1 VVTVTSIRP
10 WNQCKTATGPVKHCP
25 ALSTVC
31 LKVADSGVIVAGRPR
46 PRGRR
51 GRRQR
56 LLTRALPVGVLAI
69 AAFAAGALWSTRP
82 GHEERQMVTRY
93 VTAWQH
99 RDFAQMYALLDR
111 PSKLEMS
118 ESRFA
123 RAVETAA
130 DTATEESLRALHVG
144 RRHDADIA
152 VTTVVRTKLWGTLHE
167 TLEVPLTGS
176 GAGARV
182 RFSDTLL
189 FPGVRPGEKL
199 HRIISLPPRGTL
211 LAGDGTVLAQG
222 PDRTT
227 PIPDVAGQI
236 VGTVGPIPADLKATY
251 AARGYPAGAHVGLD
265 GLEFIFQDRLAGTA
279 GGRLMAGHRILAS
292 VAPAAAKPVRTTISP
307 GMERAAV
314 AALGGQYGGMVVMNP
329 RTGALLALAG
339 IAYSAL
345 QPPGSTMKIITA
357 TGALQAHIAKLS
369 TVFPYATSAT
379 IEGYTMQNANGEDC
393 GGTLINSFAVS
404 CNSVFAPLGV
414 KLGAK
419 RLVSTAERFGF
430 NHPSSIPGAAESTIP
445 SAAAIGD
452 DLAVGSSAIG
462 QGLVQTTPLEMTDVA
477 ATIAM
482 GGRRPIPTLLAHQRP
497 RFVRVTSARV
507 AHEVQQMMVAVVQ
520 YGTGTAAQISGV
532 QVAGKTGTAE
542 LKNTAPPPGE
552 TGTGTTLTQTSNPK
566 NTDAWFVGYA
576 PVGRVRVGAGA
587 LFPNQGAGG
596 GTAAPPVRAVLE
608 AALSSH

>member
-1 VVTVTSIRP
+1 
-10 WNQCKTATGPVKHCP
+10 
-25 ALSTVC
+25 
-31 LKVADSGVIVAGRPR
+31 
-46 PRGRR
+46 
-51 GRRQR
+51 
-56 LLTRALPVGVLAI
+56 VLAV
-69 AAFAAGALWSTRP
+69 AAFAAGAVWSTRP
-82 GHEERQMVTRY
+82 GREERQMVTRY
-93 VTAWQH
+93 VSAWRHQ
-99 RDFAQMYALLDR
+99 DFAQMYDLLDR
-111 PSKLEMS
+111 VSKLGMS

-123 RAVETAA
+123 RAVEAA
-130 DTATEESLRALHVG
+130 GDTATEESLRTLHVAG
-144 RRHDADIA
+144 RSGDDIA
-152 VTTVVRTKLWGTLHE
+152 VTMVVQTKLWGTLHE

-182 RFSDTLL
+182 HFSDTLL

-211 LAGDGTVLAQG
+211 LASDGTVLAQG
-222 PDRTT
+222 PDRSS

-236 VGTVGPIPADLKATY
+236 VGTVGPIPADLKAAY
-251 AARGYPAGAHVGLD
+251 AARGYPADAKVGLD
-265 GLEFIFQDRLAGTA
+265 GLELVFQDRLAGTA
-279 GGRLMAGHRILAS
+279 GGRLMAGHRVLATAS
-292 VAPAAAKPVRTTISP
+292 PVPAAPVHTTISP
-307 GMERAAV
+307 ALERAAV
-314 AALGGQYGGMVVMNP
+314 ASLGGQYGGMVLMNP

-357 TGALQAHIAKLS
+357 TGALQAHIATLT

-379 IEGYTMQNANGEDC
+379 IDGYTLQNANGEDC

-419 RLVSTAERFGF
+419 RLVAMAERFGF
-430 NHPSSIPGAAESTIP
+430 NQPSSIIGAAESTIP
-445 SAAAIGD
+445 PAGAIGD

-462 QGLVQTTPLEMTDVA
+462 QGLVQTTPLEMADVA

-497 RFVRVTSARV
+497 HFVRVTSPRV

-542 LKNTAPPPGE
+542 LKNTAPPAGS
-552 TGTGTTLTQTSNPK
+552 TGTGTTQSQTPNPK

-576 PVGRVRVGAGA
+576 PVGHPRFVAGA

-596 GTAAPPVRAVLE
+596 GTAAPPVRQVLE
-608 AALSSH
+608 AALSGH